1 VHQTLFP
8 EADCFLFYS
17 KKVTIG
23 RFGKQ
28 QPTQINRQLTQC
40 KEGGLLSG
48 AGPNDAAQ
56 PNVHI
61 ARLKS
66 WIAISYD
73 YLPMAKSKNSKRV
86 RAQSDNQK
94 ALRLPEAKPLRVVVA
109 GEVILD
115 RYVWGEVERV
125 SPEAPIPIVRA
136 LRREER
142 PGNAGFVMA
151 NLRALGARPAAFS
164 IVGDDHGGRML
175 REMFRDLEIDTRG
188 LLIDP
193 DRPTTVKERLL
204 GSVQSAKRA
213 TQQLL
218 RVDDEDTSPLDPKLE
233 REMARRLD
241 RILDRADGV
250 LVSDINKG
258 LLAPSLLRELIN
270 AANRHRIPIVIDPRV
285 SADYAIYRGATAIT
299 PNRYETEIA
308 TGMKLTDRDA
318 WRTAADHLVRKLGL
332 RACLITL
339 DRDGMYLAERGG
351 RGSFI
356 STSPREVYD
365 VTGAGDV
372 VLAVFGLLTIAGL
385 GFESAAAVANIAA
398 GIEVGRLGTE
408 IISRD
413 DLARALAPRHDDFER
428 KIVSIDEL
436 QTLLDP
442 KRRAGQRIV
451 FTNGCFDLLHAGHL
465 QLLSFA
471 RAQGDVLIVGINSD
485 RAVRMLKGEQRPIYS
500 AAERAHLLAAL
511 EMVDHVVVFDDPRS
525 ERIIRQV
532 RPDVLIKG
540 ADWRGQQVDGQ
551 EFVESKGGQVLL
563 APLLEGHSTSSTIAH
578 LRSGMADLPAPASG
592 QRHRRNSVRPKA

>member
-1 VHQTLFP
+1 M
-8 EADCFLFYS
+8 
-17 KKVTIG
+17 
-23 RFGKQ
+23 
-28 QPTQINRQLTQC
+28 
-40 KEGGLLSG
+40 
-48 AGPNDAAQ
+48 
-56 PNVHI
+56 
-61 ARLKS
+61 AR
-66 WIAISYD
+66 
-73 YLPMAKSKNSKRV
+73 NENNKRL
-86 RAQSDNQK
+86 RARSRNQE
-94 ALRLPEAKPLRVVVA
+94 ALRLPEAKPLRVMVA

-115 RYVWGEVERV
+115 RYVWGEVKRI
-125 SPEAPIPIVRA
+125 SPEAPIPVVRA

-204 GSVQSAKRA
+204 GSVQSANRA

-218 RVDDEDTSPLDPKLE
+218 RVDDEDSSPLDLKRE
-233 REMARRLD
+233 REMARRMNP
-241 RILDRADGV
+241 ILNQTDGV

-258 LLAPSLLRELIN
+258 LLTPSLLQGLIS
-270 AANRHRIPIVIDPRV
+270 AANRRRIPIVIDPRV
-285 SADYAIYRGATAIT
+285 STDYSIYRGATAIT
-299 PNRYETEIA
+299 PNRYETEMA
-308 TGMKLTDRDA
+308 TGIKLTDRDA
-318 WRTAADHLVRKLGL
+318 WRMAAQSLVRKLGL

-372 VLAVFGLLTIAGL
+372 VLAVFGLLAIAGL
-385 GFESAAAVANIAA
+385 GFESAAAVANVAA

-413 DLARALAPRHDDFER
+413 DLARALAPRPDSFER

-436 QTLLDP
+436 SALLDP
-442 KRRAGQRIV
+442 KRRAGRRIV

-471 RAQGDVLIVGINSD
+471 RAQGDMLIVGINSD
-485 RAVRMLKGEQRPIYS
+485 RGVRMIKGKQRPIYS
-500 AAERAHLLAAL
+500 ATERAHILAAL
-511 EMVDHVVVFDDPRS
+511 EMVDHVVVFDDIRA
-525 ERIIRQV
+525 EQIIREV
-532 RPDVLIKG
+532 RPDVLVKG
-540 ADWRGQQVDGQ
+540 ADWRGQPVDGQ
-551 EFVESKGGQVLL
+551 QFVESNGGQVLL
-563 APLLEGHSTSSTIAH
+563 APLLEGHSTSATIARVRSETMG
-578 LRSGMADLPAPASG
+578 LRASG
-592 QRHRRNSVRPKA
+592 GGQRQRRDSIRPKA